1 MISTQQ
7 TTSEFD
13 RLNSTIARLEKLLDI
28 SSTLNSN
35 LNLDNLLLSIVNAAA
50 QLTHAEAASILLLD
64 KRTGSLYF
72 EATTSQQKDQLS
84 HVLVPLDGSIAGWI
98 AQHGQSLVL
107 NDAAHD
113 PRHFSG
119 PDEET
124 DFLTKT
130 LLGVPLQVKGKTI
143 GALEVLNPLDGHH
156 FSDEDLKVITIL
168 ATQAA
173 VAIENARLFN
183 QSDQIADIIHELRT
197 PITAIMGY
205 CTLLLARDDLE
216 QQAQHSYL
224 ETISREAEHLNRM
237 ITHFL
242 DLARLETRRLHLE
255 LVPTD
260 LNQVVSEAFS
270 LLEPQ
275 AETQALQI
283 DCNLPKKSPVITADP
298 NHLKQ
303 VMINLV
309 NNAIKYNRPGG
320 SVAVNVKKKGKRAV
334 TVSVTDTGIGMS
346 EETLENIFD
355 KFYRATGHESKVEGT
370 GLGLSIVKEI
380 IEAHGGDIH
389 VESEVGRGSTFTI
402 TLPLAHK
409 EEGKK
414 KKEERRL

>member
-1 MISTQQ
+1 VIGTQQ
-7 TTSEFD
+7 STNELDNLKT
-13 RLNSTIARLEKLLDI
+13 TIARLEKLLDT
-28 SSTLNSN
+28 SSILNSN
-35 LNLDNLLLSIVNAAA
+35 LNLDNLLLSIVNAAV

-72 EATTSQQKDQLS
+72 EATTSQQRDQLS
-84 HVLVPLDGSIAGWI
+84 HVLVPLEGSIAGWI
-98 AQHGQSLVL
+98 VQHGQPLVL

-113 PRHFSG
+113 PRHFSD
-119 PDEET
+119 PDEKT
-124 DFLTKT
+124 DFLTKA

-143 GALEVLNPLDGHH
+143 GALEVLNPLDGRH
-156 FSDEDLKVITIL
+156 FNDEDLKVITIL

-205 CTLLLARDDLE
+205 CALLLTRDDLE
-216 QQAQHSYL
+216 RQAQRNYL
-224 ETISREAEHLNRM
+224 ETINREAEQLNRM

-255 LVPTD
+255 MVPTD

-275 AETQALQI
+275 AQNQALQI
-283 DCNLPKKSPVITADP
+283 ACNLPKKSPIIIADP

-303 VMINLV
+303 VMINLI

-320 SVAVNVKKKGKRAV
+320 SVEVRVKKKTNRAV
-334 TVSVTDTGIGMS
+334 AVSVTDTGIGMS

-355 KFYRATGHESKVEGT
+355 KFYRATGHESKVEGA

-380 IEAHGGDIH
+380 IEAHSGDIH
-389 VESEVGRGSTFTI
+389 VDSKVGHGSTFTI
-402 TLPLAHK
+402 TLPL
-409 EEGKK
+409 EQRREGSR
-414 KKEERRL
+414 E